1 MRQEY
6 LARTAPAEVKDIQK
20 VLREGIVVAQKG
32 AKQFLAFDLGAE
44 SGRAILGRFDGEKV
58 ELEVLHRFP
67 NHPVTVVATTYWDVL
82 RLFHEMKEGLSQCV
96 QAYGTN
102 IASIAIDT
110 WGVDFGL
117 LGPGDELL
125 GNPIHYRD
133 PHTEGIIEEA
143 FKVVPREKLFEE
155 TGNQFLR
162 FNTLF
167 QLLALAKRESSM
179 LDRAK
184 TLLLM
189 PNLFDF
195 WFTGQKLTEF
205 SIASTT
211 QMMDPKQRN
220 WAFDLLN
227 QFCIDRNMLTE
238 IVEPGTVVGQIRQTI
253 TRELGFEGA
262 KIPVIAPAS
271 HDTGSAVAAVPAKPG
286 DYVYISSGTWSL
298 MGVEVKEPI
307 VNKKSLAHNFT
318 NEGGVCGTYR
328 FLKNIM
334 GLWLV
339 QQCRRSLERDG
350 NSYSYDQLTEMA
362 RKAEP
367 LQMFID
373 PDADEFLNPADMPE
387 AIQDF
392 CRRTGQR
399 VPESEAAL
407 VRCCLESL
415 ALKYRWTVEKLAE
428 ITGRSAQVIHMVGGG
443 TQNQLLCQLTAD
455 ATGLPVVAGP
465 IEATAV
471 GNILMQAMAL
481 REIGSIE
488 EARQIVRKS
497 FPVKVYQPQ
506 AKAPWDEVY
515 PGFAGLVIS

>member
-1 MRQEY
+1 M
-6 LARTAPAEVKDIQK
+6 
-20 VLREGIVVAQKG
+20 AQKG

-44 SGRAILGRFDGEKV
+44 SGRAILGGFDGEKV

-67 NHPVTVVATTYWDVL
+67 NQPVTVMSTTYWDVL

-96 QAYGTN
+96 QAYGTD
-102 IASIAIDT
+102 IASMAIDT

-117 LGPGDELL
+117 LGSGDELL

-133 PHTEGIIEEA
+133 LHTEGMIEEA
-143 FKVVPREKLFEE
+143 FKIVPREKLFQK
-155 TGNQFLR
+155 TGNQFIR

-167 QLLALAKRESSM
+167 QLLALAKRKSPI
-179 LDRAK
+179 LAKAK

-195 WFTGQKLTEF
+195 WFTGEKTTEF

-211 QMMDPKQRN
+211 QMVDPRERN
-220 WAFDLLN
+220 WAFDLLE
-227 QFCIDRNMLTE
+227 QFSIDEEMLTE
-238 IVEPGTVVGQIRQTI
+238 IVEPGTIVGQIRQSI
-253 TRELGFEGA
+253 TRELGCEGA
-262 KIPVIAPAS
+262 TIPVIAPAS
-271 HDTGSAVAAVPAKPG
+271 HDTGSAVAAVPAEAE

-298 MGVEVKEPI
+298 MGVEVREPI
-307 VNKKSLAHNFT
+307 VNEKSLAHNFT

-339 QQCRRSLERDG
+339 QQCRRSFERDG

-362 RKAEP
+362 RQAES

-373 PDADEFLNPADMPE
+373 PDAEEFLNPLDMPE
-387 AIQDF
+387 AIRDF
-392 CRRTGQR
+392 CHRTDQK

-407 VRCCLESL
+407 IRCCLESL
-415 ALKYRWTVEKLAE
+415 ALKYRWTVERLAE

-465 IEATAV
+465 IEATAI
-471 GNILMQAMAL
+471 GNILMQAIAL
-481 REIGSIE
+481 GEIGSIQ
-488 EARQIVRKS
+488 EARQIVRNS
-497 FPVKVYQPQ
+497 FPVKTYEPKV
-506 AKAPWDEVY
+506 KGPWDEVY
-515 PGFAGLVIS
+515 PAFTGLIVS